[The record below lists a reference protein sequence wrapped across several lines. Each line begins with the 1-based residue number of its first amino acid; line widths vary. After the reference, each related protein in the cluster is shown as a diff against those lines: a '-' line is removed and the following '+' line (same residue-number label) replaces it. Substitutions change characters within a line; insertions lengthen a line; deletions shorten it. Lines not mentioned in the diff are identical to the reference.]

1 MFCGRKS
8 GGRKAGGRETRQA
21 RQARRAAIRLTAP
34 RAGGI
39 IRADITI
46 TDTVYGTN
54 NIFARDA
61 P

>member
-8 GGRKAGGRETRQA
+8 GGRKAGGLKT

-39 IRADITI
+39 IRADIKI

>member
-21 RQARRAAIRLTAP
+21 RRAAIRLTAP

-39 IRADITI
+39 IRAVIKI